1 MATLK
6 NLTINDTGAL
16 TVAAGTTAQRPTVA
30 NGQVRRNTTTGIVE
44 MYSNGQ
50 WRTVSGSLGTSA
62 TGGTITTAGGFRI
75 HSFTTVGAATFNAPY
90 TGQVEVLVVA
100 GGGGGAGIGGGGGA
114 GGYIYNSNFPIV
126 AGTNYTATV
135 GGGGTGGPRPGRG
148 ELPGGNSS
156 FVGAAGTITATGG
169 GRAGRYPDID
179 QPIAE
184 MAGGSGGGGPGGR
197 GSTGTSY
204 TSYPGEHPGGPGIV
218 GQGHPGG
225 YGHHGTGP
233 GFPNPGCD
241 PAPGATHGG
250 GGGGGAG
257 GRGGSRYSNRVLC
270 PGGSGITSTI
280 TGSPVNYA
288 TGGGG
293 GTHNYIYAAG
303 PSPGGNG
310 IANSFGAGG
319 IPAVT
324 PGPGIAAPGVPGQTN
339 TGGGGGG
346 GGHPGPGDV
355 GGAGGPGIVVV
366 RYRV

>member
-6 NLTINDTGAL
+6 NLTINDTGAI
-16 TVAAGTTAQRPTVA
+16 TVPPGTTAERPTVA
-30 NGQVRRNTTTGIVE
+30 NGQIRRNTTTGVVE

-50 WRTVSGSLGTSA
+50 WRTVSGSLGTAA
-62 TGGTITTAGGFRI
+62 TGGSITTTGGFRI
-75 HSFTTVGAATFNAPY
+75 HSFTAVGAVNFNAPY

-100 GGGGGAGIGGGGGA
+100 GGGAGSGIGGGGGA
-114 GGYIYNSNFPIV
+114 GGYVYNSNFPIN
-126 AGTNYTATV
+126 AGVNYTATV
-135 GGGGTGGPRPGRG
+135 GVGGTGVFRGPRAENPGN
-148 ELPGGNSS
+148 PSS

-169 GRAGRYPDID
+169 GRGGRYPDVD
-179 QPIAE
+179 EPIGN
-184 MAGGSGGGGPGGR
+184 MSGGSGGGGPGGR
-197 GSTGTSY
+197 GGAGTSFP
-204 TSYPGEHPGGPGIV
+204 SYPGEHPGGTGIL

-233 GFPNPGCD
+233 GFPNPGNSGG
-241 PAPGATHGG
+241 PTNHGG

-280 TGSPVNYA
+280 TGGSVNYA

-293 GTHNYIYAAG
+293 GTHIFPTSAG

-310 IANSFGAGG
+310 IANGSGSS
-319 IPAVT
+319 
-324 PGPGIAAPGVPGQTN
+324 GVPATDGAAVGGRAGATN

-346 GGHPGPGDV
+346 GAHPGPGDI
-355 GGAGGPGIVVV
+355 GGNGGPGIVVV